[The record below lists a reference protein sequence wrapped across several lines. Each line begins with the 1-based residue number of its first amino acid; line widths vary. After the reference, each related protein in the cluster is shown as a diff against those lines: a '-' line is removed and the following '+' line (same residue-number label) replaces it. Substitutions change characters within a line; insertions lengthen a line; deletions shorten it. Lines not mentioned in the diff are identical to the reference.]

1 MLFFGSDFGLKFSTT
16 MGVLVTAISSF
27 ACVDIDARQFSRH
40 DLDLSQ
46 AEEPV
51 PDSVARCRASCQE
64 FNDKFR
70 AKPSA
75 ELSRRHR
82 GEVTSPPGADGLFLP
97 KLREHLCVVSAEARC
112 RLVQGGPR

>member
-70 AKPSA
+70 AKCW
-75 ELSRRHR
+75 LRSRNCHQLNCLD
-82 GEVTSPPGADGLFLP
+82 GTGA
-97 KLREHLCVVSAEARC
+97 R
-112 RLVQGGPR
+112 